1 MTISFVANDISRKEG
16 QTMKNSKLGF
26 ILSIIAILCFLSV
39 GTGKA
44 ISAEKTIRVGS
55 PFKAGHILVEAAEK
69 FKELIEKESGGR
81 IAVEVQAGVA
91 SEEDIN
97 DWNSKGKIE
106 MQSNGHRALEIF
118 APQYFFLN
126 APYVFKDLNHV
137 MRVWEGS
144 IGKKANEQ
152 VAKNGNVMYL
162 DLVSRGLRQTTSKK
176 PLYTPADVY
185 GLKLRLPVVKTW
197 IAVWKEMGAEPIPIP
212 LPELYK
218 SLKEGKADA
227 SEGDLPQIASFKLE
241 EVQTYL
247 TITNHL
253 VQTGGM
259 MINKTFFDGL
269 SKGDQ
274 NLILKA
280 SKEAAN
286 WANEKMKTGELKLL
300 IELQRKGMQVVI
312 PDADSFREKGKP
324 AVEELFRTEW
334 PVTTWAEVLAQ

>member
-1 MTISFVANDISRKEG
+1 
-16 QTMKNSKLGF
+16 MKTQRFFL
-26 ILSIIAILCFLSV
+26 ILSLVVLSSLFFAYEAFAQDKKIIRI
-39 GTGKA
+39 
-44 ISAEKTIRVGS
+44 GS

-69 FKELIEKESGGR
+69 FKDLIEKESGGR
-81 IAVEVQAGVA
+81 FQVEVQAGVA

-97 DWNSKGKIE
+97 DWNSKGKVE

-126 APYVFKDLNHV
+126 APYVFKDLSHV
-137 MRVWEGS
+137 LRVWEGS

-152 VAKNGNVMYL
+152 VAKNGNVLYL
-162 DLVSRGLRQTTSKK
+162 ELVSRGLRQTTSKK
-176 PLYTPADVY
+176 PLYTPADIY
-185 GLKLRLPVVKTW
+185 SMKLRLPTVKTW
-197 IAVWKEMGAEPIPIP
+197 IAVWKEMGTEPVPIP

-227 SEGDLPQIASFKLE
+227 SEGDLPQIASFKLD

-259 MINKTFFDGL
+259 MINKPFFEGL
-269 SKGDQ
+269 PKGDQ
-274 NLILKA
+274 DLVLKT
-280 SKEAAN
+280 SKAAAN
-286 WANEKMKTGELKLL
+286 WANEKTKTGELKLL
-300 IELQRKGMQVVI
+300 IQLQRKGMQVII
-312 PDADSFREKGKP
+312 PDADAFREKGKP

>member
-1 MTISFVANDISRKEG
+1 
-16 QTMKNSKLGF
+16 MKTCKFGL
-26 ILSIIAILCFLSV
+26 ILSLIVLNSLFFACGALAQDKKIIRI
-39 GTGKA
+39 
-44 ISAEKTIRVGS
+44 GS
-55 PFKAGHILVEAAEK
+55 PFKSGHILVEAAEK
-69 FKELIEKESGGR
+69 FKDLIEKESGGR
-81 IAVEVQAGVA
+81 FQVEVQAGTA

-126 APYVFKDLNHV
+126 APYVFKDLSHV
-137 MRVWEGS
+137 LRVWEGS

-152 VAKNGNVMYL
+152 VAKNGNVLYL
-162 DLVSRGLRQTTSKK
+162 ELVSRGLRQTTSKK
-176 PLYTPADVY
+176 PLYTPADIY
-185 GLKLRLPVVKTW
+185 SMKLRLPTVKTW
-197 IAVWKEMGAEPIPIP
+197 IAVWKEMGTEPVPIP

-218 SLKEGKADA
+218 SLKEGRADA
-227 SEGDLPQIASFKLE
+227 SEGDLPQIASFKLD

-259 MINKTFFDGL
+259 MINKPFFERL
-269 SKGDQ
+269 PKGDQ
-274 NLILKA
+274 DLVLKT
-280 SKEAAN
+280 SKAAAN

-300 IELQRKGMQVVI
+300 IQLQRKGMQVII
-312 PDADSFREKGKP
+312 PDADSFRAKGKP